1 MNFCCCVSLILY
13 SFTFLPF
20 FPFAFF
26 FSPRIY
32 GFNLL
37 PPLNLLLRCPL
48 NVDWWLWMSC
58 KQKWQEKKK
67 VLRSIQKGK
76 NRRFHIGLH
85 GVERIL
91 CHLSFHNINSISIE
105 LKSGYFCFKLINIY
119 LYIYLH
125 ILFTFT
131 YIVYIYIYCLHLHI
145 SFTFKYIYLHLHILF
160 FTFFTSP
167 SESLACCSGC
177 SVCLWGDHFVPG
189 GKRGRRRMENKA
201 IITIT
206 LSGAKKYDK
215 NSSNLVRHRIIPKK
229 IKCTHCRIVPSYS
242 LFPCQP
248 TVVVVVAVVACMGT
262 I

>member
-131 YIVYIYIYCLHLHI
+131 YIVYIYIYRLHLNI
-145 SFTFKYIYLHLHILF
+145 YICIYTYYFLLSLLPPQRASHVAVAALFACEGIILSQEVKEGGGGWKIKPS
-160 FTFFTSP
+160 SP
-167 SESLACCSGC
+167 LLCQERKNMTKT
-177 SVCLWGDHFVPG
+177 VQ
-189 GKRGRRRMENKA
+189 
-201 IITIT
+201 I
-206 LSGAKKYDK
+206 LSGIA
-215 NSSNLVRHRIIPKK
+215 
-229 IKCTHCRIVPSYS
+229 
-242 LFPCQP
+242 
-248 TVVVVVAVVACMGT
+248 
-262 I
+262 